1 MYKKIVPSPLTLKS
15 LIDHSVST
23 FAHCNSGSF
32 VEGNPITYKQLR
44 EQIDDF
50 ASLLFSFGLRKGD

>member
-23 FAHCNSGSF
+23 FADCNSVSF
-32 VEGNPITYKQLR
+32 VEGNPITYK
-44 EQIDDF
+44 
-50 ASLLFSFGLRKGD
+50 